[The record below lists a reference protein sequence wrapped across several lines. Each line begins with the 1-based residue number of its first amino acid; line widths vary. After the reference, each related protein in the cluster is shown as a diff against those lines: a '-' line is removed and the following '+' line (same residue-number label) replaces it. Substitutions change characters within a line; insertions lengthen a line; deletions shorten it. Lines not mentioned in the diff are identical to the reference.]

1 MLVSTT
7 PHVDRYST
15 AIIHPED
22 YYPVHRRVLNYLIL
36 SLPVEL
42 CQDALVRISD
52 RMRWTGSIHTHGW

>member
-15 AIIHPED
+15 TIIHPKD
-22 YYPVHRRVLNYLIL
+22 YYPVHRRVLDDLIL

-42 CQDALVRISD
+42 CQDAQVRISA
-52 RMRWTGSIHTHGW
+52 RMRWTGSIHS